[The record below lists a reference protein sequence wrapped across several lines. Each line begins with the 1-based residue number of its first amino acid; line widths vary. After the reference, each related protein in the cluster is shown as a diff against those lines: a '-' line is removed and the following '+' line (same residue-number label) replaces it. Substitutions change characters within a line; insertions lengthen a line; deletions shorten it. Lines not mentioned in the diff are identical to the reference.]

1 MVLSLLALVIQG
13 VNLWLALR
21 AYRREAAK
29 AAKAREDLRKARED
43 LRKEREDF
51 RKEREALRKGE
62 EALAREMALKKGE
75 KAL

>member
-29 AAKAREDLRKARED
+29 AAKAREDLRK
-43 LRKEREDF
+43 
-51 RKEREALRKGE
+51 EREALRKGE